1 MIFIPK
7 DYCQNCSI
15 PPILPNN
22 LTNGGRLMDTQKFH
36 ERNPYLFVL
45 ILEISIIAVLFI
57 VGGIALKLELPEYYM
72 YGSVL
77 AILAI
82 ITAIILLKLDWWR
95 TIGFQRLS
103 KKYMLLL
110 IIPVIPLIGNLF
122 GRYNSIQFGFYI
134 YYFLLSVLV
143 GFAEEG
149 IYRGIILQVLLKRG
163 VWKALVIS
171 SVLFSLSH
179 IMNALAGWNLGHV
192 LLQLTYSF
200 ALGFGWSAFALRT
213 GTIWPLMI
221 IHCLI
226 DFFSFIKAENI
237 FKSLQS
243 SQPDLKA
250 IIYSIGLS
258 AIFIIYGIV
267 VTKSMIKAR

>member
-1 MIFIPK
+1 M
-7 DYCQNCSI
+7 N
-15 PPILPNN
+15 
-22 LTNGGRLMDTQKFH
+22 TQKFH
-36 ERNPYLFVL
+36 ERNPYLYVL

-57 VGGIALKLELPEYYM
+57 VGGIVLKLELPDYYM
-72 YGSVL
+72 YGIVL
-77 AILAI
+77 ALLAI
-82 ITAIILLKLDWWR
+82 ITAIILWKLDWWR
-95 TIGFQRLS
+95 VIGFQRLS
-103 KKYMLLL
+103 KKYTLLL
-110 IIPVIPLIGNLF
+110 IIPVIPLIGNLI
-122 GRYNSIQFGFYI
+122 GRYNTIQFGFYI
-134 YYFLLSVLV
+134 YYFFLSVMV

-149 IYRGIILQVLLKRG
+149 IYRGIILRVLLKRG
-163 VWKALVIS
+163 IWKALILS

-226 DFFSFIKAENI
+226 DFSSFIKAENI

-243 SQPDLKA
+243 SQPDLME
-250 IIYSIGLS
+250 IIYSVGLS
-258 AIFIIYGIV
+258 AVFIIYGIV
-267 VTKSMIKAR
+267 VTKSMIKADQVPQGAQ